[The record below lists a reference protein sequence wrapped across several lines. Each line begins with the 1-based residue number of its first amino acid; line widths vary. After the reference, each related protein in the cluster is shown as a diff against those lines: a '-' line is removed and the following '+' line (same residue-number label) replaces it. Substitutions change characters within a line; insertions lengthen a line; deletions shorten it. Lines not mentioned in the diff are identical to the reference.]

1 MKRHLLSIA
10 AAVSAL
16 LAGGQALAQSSSNY
30 SIPWFTFGAGGG
42 ASLAGPYSGVGTIG
56 SFESV
61 TATVGP
67 YLLIGGFWSDGED
80 VPQPADLKLSFSHV
94 RGRLVITWETCGILQ
109 EASAVTG
116 PWTPINGATSPY
128 GVTIGPDKKFY
139 RLQACESK

>member
-1 MKRHLLSIA
+1 MKRLLLSIA

-30 SIPWFTFGAGGG
+30 RIPWVTFGAGGG
-42 ASLAGPYSGVGTIG
+42 TSAAGPYTAFGTIG

-61 TATVGP
+61 TVTAGP
-67 YLLIGGFWSDGED
+67 YLLVGGFWSDGED

-94 RGRLVITWETCGILQ
+94 RGRLVITWENCGILQ
-109 EASAVTG
+109 EANAVTG

-128 GVTIGPDKKFY
+128 AVTIGPDKKFY
-139 RLQACESK
+139 RLQTCDSK